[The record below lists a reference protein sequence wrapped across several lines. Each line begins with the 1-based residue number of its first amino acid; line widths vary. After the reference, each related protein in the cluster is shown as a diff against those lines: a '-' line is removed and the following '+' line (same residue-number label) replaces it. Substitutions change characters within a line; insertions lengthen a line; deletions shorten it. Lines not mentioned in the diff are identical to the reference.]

1 MTLGAVTI
9 LIVACAL
16 LGAVTDLFLRSY
28 LLGQLDSELASAG
41 GRFSASLERDPQSL
55 HPGGSDGDADNAP
68 GGQSVGT
75 IGVRL
80 VSGRVTNA
88 AIVADDGRNRP
99 LTFDA
104 DDAKQL
110 AALRVNGPARSA
122 DLDAIGDYR
131 LEAVAGRD
139 GDVQI
144 TGLPLHQINATLLR
158 LITVEA
164 VVFGALV
171 AVGGLTTVLFVRRA
185 IRPLTTITDTALH
198 IAQLPLSVAVPAMPQ
213 LPVRDDPVSE
223 PERLT
228 VAFDAMYTHVHHA
241 LAERDAIET
250 RLRQFIADASHEL
263 NTPLALIRAHA
274 EYALRSGT
282 SHDEA
287 LQAVHRVSGAA
298 GRMTALVDQ
307 LLLLARLDG
316 GHALHFTEVDLSAL
330 VVETVTDARIR
341 FPEDT
346 WQLRLPSEPLTIPG
360 DSARLH
366 QVVAN
371 LLSNAATHNE
381 PGVAV
386 TTSLEARPDA
396 VLLAVTDEGVGIPKE
411 QQARV
416 FERFS
421 RGDSSRSREHGST
434 GLGLA
439 IVRGIVTGHGG
450 SISLTSEPG
459 RTTFR
464 IELPVVSPSSD
475 GRPEEPPDQVRH
487 SEADRPPD
495 QHARHGSRR

>member
-1 MTLGAVTI
+1 MTLGTVTI
-9 LIVACAL
+9 LVVACAL
-16 LGAVTDLFLRSY
+16 LGTVTDLFLRSY
-28 LLGQLDSELASAG
+28 LLGRLDSELSSAG

-55 HPGGSDGDADNAP
+55 DPGGSDGDADNAP

-75 IGVRL
+75 VGVRL

-88 AIVADDGRNRP
+88 AVVGDDGHNRI

-104 DDAKQL
+104 GDTRQL
-110 AALRVNGPARSA
+110 ARLRVGGGASSV
-122 DLDAIGDYR
+122 DLDAVGDYR
-131 LEAVAGRD
+131 LQAVAGRD
-139 GDVQI
+139 GDVQV
-144 TGLPLHQINATLLR
+144 TGLPLHPINATLLR

-164 VVFGALV
+164 IVFAAVVV
-171 AVGGLTTVLFVRRA
+171 AGGLATVLFVRRA
-185 IRPLTTITDTALH
+185 IRPLTAITDTALH

-213 LPVRDDPVSE
+213 LPVRDDPLSE

-241 LAERDAIET
+241 LTERDAIET

-274 EYALRSGT
+274 EYALRPGT

-287 LQAVHRVSGAA
+287 LQAVDRANSAA
-298 GRMTALVDQ
+298 GRMSVLVDQ

-316 GHALHFTEVDLSAL
+316 GHALHLAEVDLSAL
-330 VVETVTDARIR
+330 VVEALTDVRVR
-341 FPEDT
+341 YPEDT
-346 WQLRLPSEPLTIPG
+346 WLLRIPG
-360 DSARLH
+360 EPVTIVGDAMRLH

-381 PGVAV
+381 AGTSI
-386 TTSLEARPDA
+386 TTTVERWGDA
-396 VLLAVTDEGVGIPKE
+396 VVLEVTDDGAGIPQE
-411 QQARV
+411 LQASV

-421 RGDSSRSREHGST
+421 RGDGSRSRERGST

-450 SISLTSEPG
+450 SICLTSEPG
-459 RTTFR
+459 RTSFQ
-464 IELPVVSPSSD
+464 IVLPNSGTSVD
-475 GRPEEPPDQVRH
+475 GGPEGA
-487 SEADRPPD
+487 ADEVGDGQTGRATH
-495 QHARHGSRR
+495 QHADH